1 MDKGEIW
8 DLYQW
13 IRRRLTEDER
23 KLIQAMKPNLLMAT
37 EREFAIHLKSK
48 IVLIMKIIG
57 DPASFEETRN

>member
-23 KLIQAMKPNLLMAT
+23 KLIQAIKPNLLIAT

-48 IVLIMKIIG
+48 IILILKIIG
-57 DPASFEETRN
+57 DPESFEKTRN

>member
-1 MDKGEIW
+1 MDKVEIW

-23 KLIQAMKPNLLMAT
+23 KLIQAMRPNLLIAT

-48 IVLIMKIIG
+48 IILIMKIIG
-57 DPASFEETRN
+57 DPASLEKTRN